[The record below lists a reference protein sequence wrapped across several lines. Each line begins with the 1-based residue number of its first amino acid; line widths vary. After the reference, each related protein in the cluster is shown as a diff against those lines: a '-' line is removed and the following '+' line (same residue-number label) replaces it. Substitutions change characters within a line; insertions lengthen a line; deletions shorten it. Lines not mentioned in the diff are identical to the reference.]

1 MKLKNRGLKIICGL
15 CLLLFIPVSHSQ
27 EISEMLSD
35 FNEVKVFNGMEVE
48 LIPAKENRIT
58 VSGHS
63 KEKVKFELV
72 ENRLEIRLSLENIW
86 SEDNTAIKVYF
97 RSIQVVDANENSSI
111 ELIQEYTGGNMV
123 FRAQEGAS
131 IFARIDAVK
140 VSCKAVTGGQIQLE
154 GKAKSQDIDINTGG
168 HFFGKKFV
176 TERTEVKISVG
187 GRAEINATEYCKAT
201 ARLGGNIYVHGNPDV
216 LERKTTLGGNILQM
230 N

>member
-1 MKLKNRGLKIICGL
+1 MKLKNRGFKIICGL

-27 EISEMLSD
+27 EISETLSD

-48 LIPAKENRIT
+48 LIPSKENRIT

-63 KEKVKFELV
+63 KEKVNFQLV

-97 RSIQVVDANENSSI
+97 RSLQVIDANENSVI
-111 ELIQEYTGGNMV
+111 ELNQEYTGGNMV

-131 IFARIDAVK
+131 IFARIDAVR
-140 VSCKAVTGGQIQLE
+140 VSSKAVTGGQIQVE
-154 GKAKSQDIDINTGG
+154 GKAKSQDVDINTGG
-168 HFFGKKFV
+168 HFFGKKLL
-176 TERTEVKISVG
+176 TKRTEVKINVG

-201 ARLGGNIYVHGNPDV
+201 ARLGGNIYIHGNPDV
-216 LERKTTLGGNILQM
+216 LDRKSTLGGNILQM